1 MTNTNQSILNVLQAD
16 PLFARLS
23 SAELAKLAGAAEI
36 VSYAAGETVFSH
48 GTVATACYL
57 LLSGDVQVVSEDG
70 TACVIEG
77 RVFGEEAV
85 NLESYITTANAL
97 SESTLFCINRN
108 TLNALKGQS
117 PGFATHASLILVERF
132 SGTRLKLGKPS
143 QPKAESVL
151 SAKEKLGWLLTT
163 LVPVLLYFLAESKGF
178 TDYAAIFMAIGSAVV
193 LMWAFSI
200 VDEFVPPVIAVVA
213 CVFIGLAPTSVAL
226 SGFSTPSLLT
236 LLGVYA
242 LAATVMKSGLSYR
255 VVLLL
260 LKTLPSSAFSN
271 QLVLLLTGYL
281 LSFVTPSGNNRI
293 SLLLPI
299 YKDMASSLKL
309 EKQGPAA
316 TGLMAATFGGAMLFS
331 PMLAISKSANITA
344 VTFLPDFI
352 QEKFLGFYWLY
363 AAFFCALG
371 ITLFHLIAVRRCFP
385 IHNERVVDRQVV
397 DTQLM
402 CLGPMS
408 LAEKVAAFGFA
419 AFVLLCSTYS
429 VHHVEPS
436 VIAGLILVLFLLF
449 GAFTKVDFKN
459 QTDWPMIF
467 FLLGID
473 SLMTIMAY
481 LGLDQSLA
489 ASVQDL
495 FGFVGGRLWVFIL
508 AACVTTLVIRL
519 VLPLTAGMLVA
530 CVILLPVAEHQGIHP
545 WLCIF
550 LCAVFSDVWFFPYQS
565 SVYLQVK
572 STVSQDVYSETG
584 FMKYNMLANLGRV
597 LVVFAS
603 IPWWMFLGLA

>member
-1 MTNTNQSILNVLQAD
+1 MTVTNQSILEILQGD

-23 SAELAKLAGAAEI
+23 AGELAKLAGSAEI
-36 VSYAAGETVFSH
+36 VSYAAGDTIFLKGEE
-48 GTVATACYL
+48 ATACYL
-57 LLSGDVQVVSEDG
+57 MLSGDVQVASEDG
-70 TACVIEG
+70 AACLIEG

-85 NLESYITTANAL
+85 NLESYITSALAASETLLFSIHRNAL
-97 SESTLFCINRN
+97 S
-108 TLNALKGQS
+108 ALKTQC
-117 PGFATHASLILVERF
+117 PGFATHASLLLVERF
-132 SGTRLKLGKPS
+132 SGTRLKLGKPVK
-143 QPKAESVL
+143 PKAESVL
-151 SAKEKLGWLLTT
+151 SVKEKLGWLLTT
-163 LVPVLLYFLAESKGF
+163 LVPVLLYFVAESKGF

-200 VDEFVPPVIAVVA
+200 VDEFVPPIIAVVA

-271 QLVLLLTGYL
+271 QLVMLLTGYL

-309 EKQGPAA
+309 EKQGTAA
-316 TGLMAATFGGAMLFS
+316 TALMAATFGGAMLFS

-363 AAFFCALG
+363 AALFCALG
-371 ITLFHLIAVRRCFP
+371 LTLFHLMVLRRFFP
-385 IHNERVVDRQVV
+385 VGNERVVDRNVV

-402 CLGPMS
+402 CLGPMT
-408 LAEKVAAFGFA
+408 LPERVAAFGFA

-429 VHHVEPS
+429 LHHVEPS

-495 FGFVGGRLWVFIL
+495 YGFVGGRLWVFII

-519 VLPLTAGMLVA
+519 ALPLTAGMLVA

-572 STVSQDVYSETG
+572 STVSQDIYSESG
-584 FMKYNMLANLGRV
+584 FMKYNMLANLGR
-597 LVVFAS
+597 LMVVFAS
-603 IPWWMFLGLA
+603 IPWWVLLGLA